1 MQPER
6 NAMRSIFALYRYCDW
21 HNNRRDVLEAIDCEY
36 SERNHVTV
44 ILCKFVVLIKAC
56 GRNVN
61 IEHNKRILI
70 VIPFGILGLI
80 SFLLINNLKSP
91 SHTGYIQSLTSF
103 LSGFYLICIKDL
115 RNLVQYQYDNR
126 TTELISPCIQLQD
139 YHNINY
145 IGIRRNVVKYGAV

>member
-1 MQPER
+1 MLYVDVSTTGLYQNDEFTQNYSHMISFTIFTVNGVQNISPIVMPVTITILREYWTHGIALPER
-6 NAMRSIFALYRYCDW
+6 NAVRSIFAQYRYCDW
-21 HNNRRDVLEAIDCEY
+21 HNNRRDVLDAIDCEY

-80 SFLLINNLKSP
+80 
-91 SHTGYIQSLTSF
+91 
-103 LSGFYLICIKDL
+103 
-115 RNLVQYQYDNR
+115 
-126 TTELISPCIQLQD
+126 
-139 YHNINY
+139 
-145 IGIRRNVVKYGAV
+145 